1 MLNCAVCKSRGYY
14 LVEKDLFRCRKSDT
28 SLPIIKIEG
37 VINFCRLLSQDGTIR
52 EVLIIITNELF
63 ELIRRHQN
71 MTQEEFADL
80 LGISRK
86 TVSAI
91 ERNKR
96 PVSKRTEHKLIQKVP
111 ISDSLLNYKMRHDSL
126 KEFIKTEVSQ

>member
-1 MLNCAVCKSRGYY
+1 M
-14 LVEKDLFRCRKSDT
+14 
-28 SLPIIKIEG
+28 
-37 VINFCRLLSQDGTIR
+37 TI
-52 EVLIIITNELF
+52 VTNELF

-71 MTQEEFADL
+71 MTQEEFANL